1 MMMSV
6 GLDVTDRKDR
16 LSRPNCWKCEENRRR
31 PKGSNYLL
39 AWTAMSKRL
48 VQAMLAK
55 TLSQSKL
62 ARLSSLKGQGTR
74 NQGQGRKVQ
83 GRGIGSPLKMMTI
96 VGNSDE
102 SPPYFL
108 TTAFYF
114 SSASSLT
121 LEDTI
126 FWLFVHVVC
135 VDYLSWRDDYVCV
148 VCLFVCCVE

>member
-16 LSRPNCWKCEENRRR
+16 LSRPNWWKCEENRRR

-48 VQAMLAK
+48 VLAMLAK

-62 ARLSSLKGQGTR
+62 AVCQAWRDKGQGR
-74 NQGQGRKVQ
+74 KVQGRKVQ

-148 VCLFVCCVE
+148 CLFVCCVE